1 LQKKNAST
9 SKKILLVDEKHLDKA
24 HTSSRR

>member
-1 LQKKNAST
+1 MPT

-24 HTSSRR
+24 YTSSRR